1 MLTPI
6 TSARQGPL
14 PAFLQI
20 LQPKVSDAEAIVPV
34 CFNPT
39 EYQLQKTNNFAEINI
54 PGLESPPHPV
64 RAWREREADR
74 GPACRHLRHARRRR
88 DKYVT
93 RLRAL
98 MNINID
104 LHAPP
109 IVKLMW
115 AGQVFVGVVES
126 LNITYTMFTPA
137 GIPIRAKLALV
148 LKEYRPSSGTGER
161 APHGVAGL

>member
-6 TSARQGPL
+6 TSARQGPQ

-20 LQPKVSDAEAIVPV
+20 LQPKVSDAEAIVPLR
-34 CFNPT
+34 FNPT

-54 PGLESPPHPV
+54 PGLESPPIQFV
-64 RAWREREADR
+64 RGASEKLTAD
-74 GPACRHLRHARRRR
+74 LLVDTSDTLDDVR

-109 IVKLMW
+109 IVKLM
-115 AGQVFVGVVES
+115 
-126 LNITYTMFTPA
+126 
-137 GIPIRAKLALV
+137 
-148 LKEYRPSSGTGER
+148 
-161 APHGVAGL
+161 